1 MKRVIKLTESDLTN
15 LIRRIIKEN
24 EKEWVDN
31 SMEIEDEADL
41 DKLEKEDIRKIFRT
55 LRKDEIALLVHAYE
69 MYGDRLARV
78 VNNMEQSN
86 VMFENHNRSFM
97 AKLRKL
103 VKKIKD
109 NAIDIGMVV
118 GPTTSLVGIASA
130 LGLGSDSNIPGL
142 MGVGGMILML
152 ATLGYADYK
161 DYKDFTNK
169 NDDLTTRGLEKMKDM
184 RPMDRKTIVDPV
196 TGEIQ
201 PLTRNLRRNRDLNNM

>member
-86 VMFENHNRSFM
+86 VMFENHNRSF
-97 AKLRKL
+97 R
-103 VKKIKD
+103 I
-109 NAIDIGMVV
+109 
-118 GPTTSLVGIASA
+118 S
-130 LGLGSDSNIPGL
+130 
-142 MGVGGMILML
+142 
-152 ATLGYADYK
+152 
-161 DYKDFTNK
+161 
-169 NDDLTTRGLEKMKDM
+169 
-184 RPMDRKTIVDPV
+184 
-196 TGEIQ
+196 
-201 PLTRNLRRNRDLNNM
+201 